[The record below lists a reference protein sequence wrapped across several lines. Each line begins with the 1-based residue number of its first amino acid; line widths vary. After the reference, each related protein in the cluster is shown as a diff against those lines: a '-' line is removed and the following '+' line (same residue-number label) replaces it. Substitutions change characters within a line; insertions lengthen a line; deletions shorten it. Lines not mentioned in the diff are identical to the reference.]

1 MQLFIDFLPILAFFI
16 AFKLFGI
23 YIATAAAIVISILQ
37 VGMHWVKHRNVS
49 ILQIISLALIA
60 ILGGGTLMLHN
71 ELLIK
76 WKPTALYWL
85 LALLFLGSQLFSEKT
100 FIQRLMETNI
110 NLPQA
115 VWNRL
120 NLGWVSFFTLMG
132 CANLYVIY
140 HFNTNTWVNFKLFGL
155 LGLTFIFVIAQA
167 VYLARYLKDITIN
180 DKQ

>member
-1 MQLFIDFLPILAFFI
+1 
-16 AFKLFGI
+16 
-23 YIATAAAIVISILQ
+23 
-37 VGMHWVKHRNVS
+37 
-49 ILQIISLALIA
+49 
-60 ILGGGTLMLHN
+60 
-71 ELLIK
+71 
-76 WKPTALYWL
+76 
-85 LALLFLGSQLFSEKT
+85 
-100 FIQRLMETNI
+100 METNI

>member
-1 MQLFIDFLPILAFFI
+1 M
-16 AFKLFGI
+16 
-23 YIATAAAIVISILQ
+23 T
-37 VGMHWVKHRNVS
+37 
-49 ILQIISLALIA
+49 
-60 ILGGGTLMLHN
+60 
-71 ELLIK
+71 
-76 WKPTALYWL
+76 
-85 LALLFLGSQLFSEKT
+85 SEKT